1 MFIGHY
7 GPAVFDT
14 QRGSGVPIISL
25 WQGFIAVQA
34 IDIVWAIL
42 TIFGIEG
49 GGGIVDGQPIFELP
63 WSHTLVSSIILAFI
77 CGGIFKLLK
86 PSVGRRG
93 FWIIAGLVFS
103 HWVLDLIVHRP
114 DLPLFPGSDVMLG
127 FGLWNIPY
135 AAFVL
140 EMGLM
145 ALGFIFWQKV
155 TRAKHPKFTIAI
167 WALFVVMGIIQ
178 IYAILIPGLAV
189 QNGTFAM
196 SHSPTGPML
205 GVTSLTLYFGFSAS
219 IAWIEK
225 GRPSKFS
232 PQLNQG

>member
-49 GGGIVDGQPIFELP
+49 GGDIVNGQPIFELP

-93 FWIIAGLVFS
+93 FGLSRGWSFRIGS
-103 HWVLDLIVHRP
+103 WTLSSTVLICRYFLAA
-114 DLPLFPGSDVMLG
+114 MLC
-127 FGLWNIPY
+127 
-135 AAFVL
+135 
-140 EMGLM
+140 
-145 ALGFIFWQKV
+145 
-155 TRAKHPKFTIAI
+155 
-167 WALFVVMGIIQ
+167 
-178 IYAILIPGLAV
+178 
-189 QNGTFAM
+189 
-196 SHSPTGPML
+196 
-205 GVTSLTLYFGFSAS
+205 SAS
-219 IAWIEK
+219 VCGIFHML
-225 GRPSKFS
+225 PSY
-232 PQLNQG
+232 